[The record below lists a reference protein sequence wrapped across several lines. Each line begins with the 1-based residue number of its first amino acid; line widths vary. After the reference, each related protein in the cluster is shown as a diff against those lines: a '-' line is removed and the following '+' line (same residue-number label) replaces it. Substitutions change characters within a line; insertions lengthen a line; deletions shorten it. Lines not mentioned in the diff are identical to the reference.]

1 MCTFLGKIPESSAVY
16 ISTSHA
22 QVGARYSGPLKYSVS
37 WPGSSSSAPVSIVA
51 KGTMTLTAILD
62 READALLTLVVTA
75 EPLDTPEL
83 AVTTI
88 VDIEVRRGWGSTRS
102 RYVLHK

>member
-1 MCTFLGKIPESSAVY
+1 MCTFLGKITESSAVY

-22 QVGARYSGPLKYSVS
+22 QLGARYSGPLKYSVL

-62 READALLTLVVTA
+62 RESDALLTLVVTA

-83 AVTTI
+83 AVATI
-88 VDIEVRRGWGSTRS
+88 VDIEVRSGWCSTIW
-102 RYVLHK
+102 RYVLH

>member
-1 MCTFLGKIPESSAVY
+1 MLYTSSHV
-16 ISTSHA
+16 

-37 WPGSSSSAPVSIVA
+37 WPGSSSSAPVSIDA

-62 READALLTLVVTA
+62 RESDALLTLVVTA

-83 AVTTI
+83 AVATI
-88 VDIEVRRGWGSTRS
+88 VDIEVRTLRSAWCSTS
-102 RYVLHK
+102 WRYVLHE